1 MKRIIACIALAAV
14 LLGLAACG
22 PKPAASE
29 DMATHEFLCRFAPP
43 SQRLKSESGYWY
55 YLADWGKVYRWTPME
70 DIAES
75 WVDDDVC
82 FELKALVNEYNE
94 KIYLQYTLTNGME
107 STLDPLGDVE
117 IAVLLED
124 GWYIMPNVPYTTFGE
139 KLPSGESRE
148 CVIEL
153 GTLDKSYL
161 PDGHYRIQLKIDKM
175 SYAYAEFDME
185 NAAGEMRMSVGG

>member
-1 MKRIIACIALAAV
+1 MKKTIVCLILAAAFIS
-14 LLGLAACG
+14 LAACS

-29 DMATHEFLCRFAPP
+29 DMATHEFLCKFAPP
-43 SQRLKSESGYWY
+43 SQRLRSESGYWY
-55 YLADWGKVYRWTPME
+55 YLADWGQVYRWTPME

-75 WVDDDVC
+75 WVDEDVSFKLESLVTGDD
-82 FELKALVNEYNE
+82 A

-107 STLDPLGDVE
+107 STLDPLGRVE

-124 GWYIMPNVPYTTFGE
+124 GWYVMPNVPYGAFGE
-139 KLPSGESRE
+139 KLPAGEGRE

-153 GTLDKSYL
+153 GTLDKSHL

-185 NAAGEMRMSVGG
+185 NAAGEMHLRAE